1 MSEMKVWTEKDIEN
15 LITDSAFL
23 NSAHKKALRD
33 RLLGE
38 SVLLDLDE
46 LEMVAGGKGSSGTE
60 EWILWP
66 GAEEKKP

>member
-1 MSEMKVWTEKDIEN
+1 MKVWTEKDIEN
-15 LITDSAFL
+15 LIINSAFL

-60 EWILWP
+60 EWTLWP
-66 GAEEKKP
+66 DTEEKKP

>member
-1 MSEMKVWTEKDIEN
+1 MKVWTEKDIEN

-46 LEMVAGGKGSSGTE
+46 LEMVAGGKGLSSETE
-60 EWILWP
+60 EWTLWP
-66 GAEEKKP
+66 DTEEKKP